1 MRDWP
6 GYISL
11 LEELEQPEEEEE
23 EEEERRPQTESC
35 HR

>member
-23 EEEERRPQTESC
+23 EEERRPQTESC